1 MDQIRGKCAK
11 RSDERARSHRRADP
25 GHESK
30 GAAVAWLYDQGRA
43 SDCNGARMN
52 PTLDAYEHK
61 AATRR
66 VLINAARV
74 LFLVAALA
82 IAAWVAS
89 WGHGLV

>member
-1 MDQIRGKCAK
+1 MRRWRIEGAIR
-11 RSDERARSHRRADP
+11 
-25 GHESK
+25 
-30 GAAVAWLYDQGRA
+30 L
-43 SDCNGARMN
+43 N

-66 VLINAARV
+66 VLANAARV